1 MVLVTGSRVAA
12 AAGAV
17 FAAAGIGGAS
27 AAALALLGVAVAVAG
42 GPSGAGP
49 PAGPVAT
56 AVLKTTTIN
65 GATVLTN
72 GKGLTLYW
80 FAPDTSARSA
90 CTGACAQCWPPL
102 TGRPTVHA
110 DVTGRLGTITRADGS
125 KQATCLWHEV
135 TALG

>member
-1 MVLVTGSRVAA
+1 M
-12 AAGAV
+12 
-17 FAAAGIGGAS
+17 
-27 AAALALLGVAVAVAG
+27 AVAVAG

-90 CTGACAQCWPPL
+90 CTGACAQYWPPL